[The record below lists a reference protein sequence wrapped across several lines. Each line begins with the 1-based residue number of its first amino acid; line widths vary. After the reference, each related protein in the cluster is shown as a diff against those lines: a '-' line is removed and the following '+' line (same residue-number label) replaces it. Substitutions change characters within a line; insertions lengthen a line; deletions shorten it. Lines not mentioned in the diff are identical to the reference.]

1 MYHLAMCGR
10 FALGIPRK
18 RLEEALG
25 CPAPES
31 YVPRYNI
38 GPSQDVL
45 VIEEQDGVVSTGYRS
60 WGLIPH
66 WAKAR
71 ESMSGLINARSETV
85 FEKPAFRDTVRRT
98 RCLVPAQAFY
108 EWGKTGNRKQPYA
121 IGMNS
126 GEVFAMA
133 GIGSRWIDPVSG
145 EVVDSIAIL
154 TCQPNEKVA
163 AIHDRMPV
171 IVDAIDWNHWLNNDN
186 NTPAQLGSLL
196 VPYPAD
202 RMRIWPVST
211 AVNSV
216 TNDTH
221 DLLRPESRATQGSL
235 F

>member
-1 MYHLAMCGR
+1 MCGR

-25 CPAPES
+25 CPAPVS

-38 GPSQDVL
+38 GPSQEIL
-45 VIEEQDGVVSTGYRS
+45 VIEEQGGVAVTRFRR

-66 WAKAR
+66 WAKAGQAIQ
-71 ESMSGLINARSETV
+71 GLINARSETV
-85 FEKPAFRDTVRRT
+85 FEKPAFRDAVRQT
-98 RCLVPAQAFY
+98 RCLIPAQAFY

-121 IGMNS
+121 IGMES

-145 EVVDSIAIL
+145 EVVDSVAIL

-163 AIHDRMPV
+163 SIHDRMPV
-171 IVDAIDWNHWLNNDN
+171 IVDAIGWNHWFNNEN
-186 NTPAQLGSLL
+186 SAPVQLGSLL
-196 VPYPAD
+196 VPYPAN
-202 RMRIWPVST
+202 RMRVWPVST

-216 TNDTH
+216 RNDSS
-221 DLLRPESRATQGSL
+221 DLLRPESGAVQGSL